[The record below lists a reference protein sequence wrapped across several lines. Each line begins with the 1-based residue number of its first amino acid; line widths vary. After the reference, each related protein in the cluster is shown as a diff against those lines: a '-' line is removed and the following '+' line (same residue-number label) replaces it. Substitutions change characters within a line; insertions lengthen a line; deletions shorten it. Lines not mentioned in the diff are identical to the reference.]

1 MASLEQRG
9 WCLRLWCPPFGSA
22 QGRFRRKPRRMGQ
35 PAFVVA
41 HGEIKIKVKGSGQ
54 ECPLHTMTD
63 GPQRVKPGSLV
74 GA

>member
-1 MASLEQRG
+1 
-9 WCLRLWCPPFGSA
+9 
-22 QGRFRRKPRRMGQ
+22 MGQ